1 MLSLLLL
8 ALASCSTATALSP
21 RQASVNG
28 STAPPPATPN
38 VPCVF
43 NADCKFTLGAWFWHS
58 EMAPAQWNQVMGR
71 QYPSFQTDYSVPF
84 DNSSMLFAGPGAPS
98 PVPITLRDVQG
109 EWDDK
114 STASAFIT
122 AYADQETSKGRGL
135 DLITDEWLRFFANHL
150 KKINTDTGRKCPEM
164 EGTWMIY
171 GPPVP
176 MSNYVEVWRRMYRI
190 MKQVYPDIL
199 IVWAP
204 NYGWP
209 NDIPGGSAG
218 YWPGP
223 EYVDIIGSSLYW
235 KGFGRNT
242 QVDPS
247 FITTVMNGQYEY
259 ATRFNKP
266 FVITEASGAWERDV
280 PSVTD
285 QVTIQRQFWGQI
297 LSTEFLDAYPLI
309 QAAYIFDF
317 AKPEE
322 FFRDFKVSNNTSV
335 RNMFTGLVDALD
347 AKGRMAW
354 ASTVASS
361 STTTTTTAVATNTA
375 TATANVAS
383 VVAVSTTS
391 KSSAYRVSWVGAVV
405 VSALFAVAAL

>member
-1 MLSLLLL
+1 MLLSILL
-8 ALASCSTATALSP
+8 AVASCTLALSP
-21 RQASVNG
+21 RQASTNG
-28 STAPPPATPN
+28 TTTTTTAATGTA
-38 VPCVF
+38 PCVF
-43 NADCKFTLGAWFWHS
+43 SSDCKFTLGAWFWHTDMTPS
-58 EMAPAQWNQVMGR
+58 QWNQVMGR

-84 DNSSMLFAGPGAPS
+84 DNSSMLYTAPGARS
-98 PVPITLRDVQG
+98 PIPITLRDVQG
-109 EWDDK
+109 EW
-114 STASAFIT
+114 TEGTQASAFIT
-122 AYADQETSKGRGL
+122 AYADQETSQGRGL
-135 DLITDEWLRFFANHL
+135 DLITDEWLRYFANHL

-176 MSNYVEVWRRMYRI
+176 MSTYVAVWIRMYRI
-190 MKQVYPDIL
+190 VKQVYPDIQ

-223 EYVDIIGSSLYW
+223 EYVDVIGSSLYW

-242 QVDPS
+242 QVDKS

-259 ATRFNKP
+259 ATRYNKP
-266 FVITEASGAWERDV
+266 FVITEASGAWELDV
-280 PSVTD
+280 PSATD
-285 QVTIQRQFWGQI
+285 QVTIQRQFWGEI

-335 RNMFTGLVDALD
+335 RNMFIGLVDALD

-354 ASTVASS
+354 AATATSS
-361 STTTTTTAVATNTA
+361 STTTTSAVATNTA
-375 TATANVAS
+375 TATANAAS

-391 KSSAYRVSWVGAVV
+391 KSGAYGFSFVGAVV
-405 VSALFAVAAL
+405 VGAVFAAAAL